1 MEVFIPDSAIGMLS
15 YYKDLTGE
23 SKKFH
28 IVYKTLVSIS
38 EQDKIKEVGASSKEI
53 EKRLIELKKLF
64 DKKLISE
71 EEFRKKREEILR
83 SL

>member
-1 MEVFIPDSAIGMLS
+1 MNL
-15 YYKDLTGE
+15 
-23 SKKFH
+23 KKFH